1 MNSMS
6 ESDLLT
12 RARCHEI
19 FDCAGRA
26 AHASG
31 AGEIEILLGVTAS
44 ALTRFANN
52 AIHQNM
58 ASQQRYLSVRTVF
71 DRRTAR
77 ATTNRFDEESIRAAV
92 ERAIE
97 ITRLQAPDPELLP
110 LPDPAPAEE
119 VDRFHAATAAATP
132 RERAAAVAQAIG
144 IVESAGQ
151 VAAGIFATG
160 QAVEATLNSR
170 GLFDYYF
177 ESQATFSI
185 TAMAD
190 DSSGWAKASAPD
202 WADVDPLE
210 LARRASGK
218 AAAARNPRE
227 LAPGRYTVILEPSAV
242 GDLVGQM
249 FADFS
254 ATALRDQRS
263 FLTGRAGTKLFGDGI
278 RIVDDV
284 FHPLQSGA
292 PFDGEGVPRKPLVL
306 VENGVLRELPYSR
319 HAAHRDGVQPTGHG
333 FPLPNEEGEAPL
345 NIVIEGGTE
354 KIEDIIAATDRGV
367 LVTRLWYIRE
377 VDPYK
382 KIMTGMT
389 RDGTFLIE
397 GGQIVCGL
405 RNMRFNESLI
415 DLLNHVEAMSPAART
430 CGEESFPMVA
440 PAMKVR
446 DFHFTEVT
454 KF

>member
-1 MNSMS
+1 MVSFAS
-6 ESDLLT
+6 HLVV
-12 RARCHEI
+12 
-19 FDCAGRA
+19 A
-26 AHASG
+26 ADRTPRQSG
-31 AGEIEILLGVTAS
+31 
-44 ALTRFANN
+44 
-52 AIHQNM
+52 
-58 ASQQRYLSVRTVF
+58 
-71 DRRTAR
+71 DRRVKTW
-77 ATTNRFDEESIRAAV
+77 TTNRFDEQSIRAVV
-92 ERAIE
+92 ERAFE
-97 ITRLQAPDPELLP
+97 ITRLQAPDPDLLP
-110 LPDPAPAEE
+110 LADPAPVQEL
-119 VDRFHAATAAATP
+119 DRFHAATAATTP
-132 RERAAAVAQAIG
+132 RERAAAVAEAIG

-160 QAVEATLNSR
+160 HSVEAALNSR
-170 GLFDYYF
+170 GLFDYHN
-177 ESQATFSI
+177 ESQAQFSI

-202 WADVDPLE
+202 CDAVNPLG
-210 LARRASGK
+210 LARRACLK

-227 LAPGRYTVILEPSAV
+227 LAPGRCTVILEPSAV

-254 ATALRDQRS
+254 ATAVRDQRS
-263 FLTGRAGTKLFGDGI
+263 FLTGRTGQKLFGDGV
-278 RIVDDV
+278 RILDDV
-284 FHPLQSGA
+284 FHPLQSGP
-292 PFDGEGVPRKPLVL
+292 PFDGEGVPRTRLVL
-306 VENGVLRELPYSR
+306 VENGVLGELPYSR
-319 HAAHRDGVQPTGHG
+319 QAAHRDGVQPTGHG

-354 KIEDIIAATDRGV
+354 RIEDLIAATERGV

-389 RDGTFLIE
+389 RDGTFLVE
-397 GGQIVCGL
+397 GGRIVCGL

-415 DLLNHVEAMSPAART
+415 DLLNHVDAMSPAART

-454 KF
+454 RF

>member
-1 MNSMS
+1 MNRMAES
-6 ESDLLT
+6 ELLT
-12 RARCHEI
+12 RARCREI
-19 FDCAGRA
+19 FDCAERA
-26 AHASG
+26 ARAAG
-31 AGEIEILLGVTAS
+31 AGEIEILLGASAS

-58 ASQQRYLSVRTVF
+58 GSEQRFLSARTVL

-77 ATTNRFDEESIRAAV
+77 ATTNRLDEQSIRAVV
-92 ERAIE
+92 ERAVE

-110 LPDPAPAEE
+110 LADPATAGE
-119 VDRFHAATAAATP
+119 VDRFRTATAAATP
-132 RERAAAVAQAIG
+132 HERAAAVAEAIG

-151 VAAGIFATG
+151 VAAGIFSTG
-160 QAVEATLNSR
+160 QSVEATLNSH
-170 GLFDYYF
+170 GLFNYYF
-177 ESQATFSI
+177 ETQAQFSI
-185 TAMAD
+185 TAMGD

-202 WADVDPLE
+202 WGEVDPLG

-227 LAPGRYTVILEPSAV
+227 VAPGRYSVILEPSAV

-249 FADFS
+249 FFDFS
-254 ATALRDQRS
+254 GTAVRDQRS
-263 FLTGRAGTKLFGDGI
+263 FLTGRAGAKLFGDGI
-278 RIVDDV
+278 QITDDV
-284 FHPLQSGA
+284 YHPLQSGA
-292 PFDGEGVPRKPLVL
+292 PFDGEGVPRRRLVL
-306 VENGVLRELPYSR
+306 VQDGVVGELPHSR
-319 HAAHRDGVQPTGHG
+319 QAAHRDGVQPTGHG

-345 NIVIEGGTE
+345 NIVIQGGTE
-354 KIEDIIAATDRGV
+354 KIEDIVAATERGV

-389 RDGTFLIE
+389 RDGTFLVE
-397 GGQIVCGL
+397 GGRIVCGL
-405 RNMRFNESLI
+405 RNLRFNESLI
-415 DLLNHVEAMSPAART
+415 DLLNHVEAMSPAGRT

-440 PAMKVR
+440 PAMRVR

-454 KF
+454 RF